1 MEKIVFTN
9 GCFDL
14 LHEGHKHLLKKSK
27 DFGDILIVG
36 LNSDESV
43 RRIKGNTRPIESQ
56 EVRVEKLLNLDF
68 VDKVFIFNED
78 TPIKLIN
85 TIKPDVIVKGG
96 DYKIEDIIGSNE
108 VLSKGGQVEI
118 VPLIKGIS
126 TTKILANI
134 EDNNLLE

>member
-1 MEKIVFTN
+1 MKKIVFTN
-9 GCFDL
+9 GCFDM
-14 LHEGHKHLLKKSK
+14 LHEGHEHLLKKSK

-56 EVRVEKLLNLDF
+56 EIRVEKLLNLDF

-96 DYKIEDIIGSNE
+96 DYKIKDIIGSNE
-108 VLSKGGQVEI
+108 VLSKGGQVKI
-118 VPLIKGIS
+118 IPLIKGIS
-126 TTKILANI
+126 TTKILANL